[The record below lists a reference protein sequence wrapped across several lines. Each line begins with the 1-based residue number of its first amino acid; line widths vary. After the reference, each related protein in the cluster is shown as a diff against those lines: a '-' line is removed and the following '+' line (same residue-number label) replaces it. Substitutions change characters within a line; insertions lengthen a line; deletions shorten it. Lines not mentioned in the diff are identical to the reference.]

1 MRCEKTCKGFKE
13 IGLDAC
19 EGCAGNKERKPLVT
33 LEMSYEEWL
42 RNF

>member
-1 MRCEKTCKGFKE
+1 MKCEKTCKGFKK

-19 EGCAGNKERKPLVT
+19 EGCARNEERKPLVT